1 MKISLSALC
10 LGATNIPMKM
20 QKRENK
26 TGIRKAGATRFIIFT
41 PPNTIKHS
49 KMVTIMPQT
58 WRSCRLGVAIVAV
71 PVVAELFVKVLF
83 TTVTL
88 SARSCTNNTFKQYV
102 SLNKAKI
109 VYKISRANYH
119 QLFFVC
125 FFNKQYIFIYT
136 EY

>member
-49 KMVTIMPQT
+49 KMVTIMP
-58 WRSCRLGVAIVAV
+58 
-71 PVVAELFVKVLF
+71 
-83 TTVTL
+83 
-88 SARSCTNNTFKQYV
+88 
-102 SLNKAKI
+102 
-109 VYKISRANYH
+109 
-119 QLFFVC
+119 
-125 FFNKQYIFIYT
+125 
-136 EY
+136 